1 MLTHG
6 LSPQYKD
13 KKGPSAEP
21 KGLTCLD
28 QFAYYFFAGAGVVVV
43 VVVAVEV
50 TVDVT
55 ADFVP
60 GAGVCCW
67 HPTKVKI
74 ATTTSAAMITEIFFI
89 FFPPFFFI

>member
-1 MLTHG
+1 M
-6 LSPQYKD
+6 
-13 KKGPSAEP
+13 
-21 KGLTCLD
+21 LD
-28 QFAYYFFAGAGVVVV
+28 QVAYYFFAGAGTVIV

-67 HPTKVKI
+67 HPTKAKI
-74 ATTTSAAMITEIFFI
+74 ATTVSAAMITEIFFI
-89 FFPPFFFI
+89 FPPPFLFDLK